1 MKIRLDYVSNSSSC
15 SFMLVGHAFE
25 LDELKKA
32 WIRLHPKDNE
42 KYDEDSDDYDKDFEY
57 DMPDMLA
64 EELGLQCEH
73 GIYDYYDMYV
83 LGLTFDEM
91 KDDETKKQFI
101 DRIKDAFSKAFA
113 EEISVEA
120 VKDGGYEG

>member
-1 MKIRLDYVSNSSSC
+1 
-15 SFMLVGHAFE
+15 MLVGHAFE

-32 WIRLHPKDNE
+32 WIYLHPKDNE
-42 KYDEDSDDYDKDFEY
+42 KYDENFDEYDEDFEY

-73 GIYDYYDMYV
+73 GIADYYDMYV
-83 LGLTFDEM
+83 LGLPFNEM

-101 DRIKDAFSKAFA
+101 DRIKDAFSKAFT

-120 VKDGGYEG
+120 IKDGGMDN